1 MSGPRTA
8 KDALL
13 AELLGDMDQLLT
25 RFDESQKSMEELRA
39 SIQRSHE
46 AKAGQAARE
55 LEAATVKFGEVTTRS
70 VDDFVSVANEAL
82 SKFMQRTNEIKG
94 LLDNLATKPLQ
105 AATVAAPAPASS
117 PSPEKASP
125 RGNLL
130 WWLLPLVFV
139 AGVSIGVGLAVAVL
153 K

>member
-25 RFDESQKSMEELRA
+25 RFDQSQKSMEELRA

-46 AKAGQAARE
+46 EKAGQAARE

-70 VDDFVSVANEAL
+70 VDDFVTVANEAL

-94 LLDNLATKPLQ
+94 LLDNLATRPAQ
-105 AATVAAPAPASS
+105 VATVAASAPAPA
-117 PSPEKASP
+117 PSKTST

-130 WWLLPLVFV
+130 WWLLPLVFAV
-139 AGVSIGVGLAVAVL
+139 GVSLGVGMAFAVL

>member
-25 RFDESQKSMEELRA
+25 RFDQSQKSMEELRA

-46 AKAGQAARE
+46 EKAGQAARE

-70 VDDFVSVANEAL
+70 VDDFVAVANEAL

-94 LLDNLATKPLQ
+94 LLDNLATRPAQ
-105 AATVAAPAPASS
+105 VATVAASAPAPA
-117 PSPEKASP
+117 PSKTST

-130 WWLLPLVFV
+130 WWLLPLVFAV
-139 AGVSIGVGLAVAVL
+139 GVSLGVGMAFAVL

>member
-25 RFDESQKSMEELRA
+25 RFDQSQKSMEELRA

-94 LLDNLATKPLQ
+94 LLDNLAADGEQGFGIGQVFVFLLQ
-105 AATVAAPAPASS
+105 FFQ
-117 PSPEKASP
+117 
-125 RGNLL
+125 
-130 WWLLPLVFV
+130 LVFGKCQIFELFKLV
-139 AGVSIGVGLAVAVL
+139 AEQLVARLLLLA
-153 K
+153 

>member
-1 MSGPRTA
+1 MMSGPRTA

-25 RFDESQKSMEELRA
+25 RFDQSQKSMEELRA

-46 AKAGQAARE
+46 ANTGQAARE

-70 VDDFVSVANEAL
+70 VDDFVAVANEAL
-82 SKFMQRTNEIKG
+82 SKFMQRTNEIKTS
-94 LLDNLATKPLQ
+94 LDNLATQP
-105 AATVAAPAPASS
+105 APTATVAVPAAPVETKKDRHGVLLFWLVPA
-117 PSPEKASP
+117 
-125 RGNLL
+125 
-130 WWLLPLVFV
+130 VFGGGV
-139 AGVSIGVGLAVAVL
+139 LAGVGMAFAVL

>member
-25 RFDESQKSMEELRA
+25 RFDQSQKSMEELRA

-46 AKAGQAARE
+46 EKAGQAARE

-70 VDDFVSVANEAL
+70 VDDFVTVANEAL
-82 SKFMQRTNEIKG
+82 SKFMQRTTEIKG
-94 LLDNLATKPLQ
+94 LLDNLATRPAQ
-105 AATVAAPAPASS
+105 AATVAASAPAPA
-117 PSPEKASP
+117 PSKTST

-130 WWLLPLVFV
+130 WWLLPLVFAV
-139 AGVSIGVGLAVAVL
+139 GVSLGVGMAFAVL

>member
-25 RFDESQKSMEELRA
+25 RFDQSQKSMEELRA

-46 AKAGQAARE
+46 AKSSQAARE

-70 VDDFVSVANEAL
+70 VDDFVAVANEAL
-82 SKFMQRTNEIKG
+82 SKFMQRTKEIKDS
-94 LLDNLATKPLQ
+94 LDNLATRPVQ
-105 AATVAAPAPASS
+105 AATVTASAPAPA
-117 PSPEKASP
+117 PAKTSP

-130 WWLLPLVFV
+130 WWLLPLVFGV
-139 AGVSIGVGLAVAVL
+139 GVSLGVGMAFAVL

>member
-25 RFDESQKSMEELRA
+25 RFDQSQKSMEELRA

-70 VDDFVSVANEAL
+70 VDDFVAVANEAP

-94 LLDNLATKPLQ
+94 LLDNLATRPAQ
-105 AATVAAPAPASS
+105 VATVAASAPAPA
-117 PSPEKASP
+117 PSKTST

-130 WWLLPLVFV
+130 WWLLPLVFAV
-139 AGVSIGVGLAVAVL
+139 GVSLGVGMAFAVL

>member
-25 RFDESQKSMEELRA
+25 RFDQSQKSMEELRA

-46 AKAGQAARE
+46 AKSSQAARE

-70 VDDFVSVANEAL
+70 VDDFVAVANEAL
-82 SKFMQRTNEIKG
+82 SKFMQRTKEIKDS
-94 LLDNLATKPLQ
+94 LDNLATRPVQ
-105 AATVAAPAPASS
+105 AATVTASAPAPA
-117 PSPEKASP
+117 PAKTSP

-130 WWLLPLVFV
+130 WWLLPLVFAV
-139 AGVSIGVGLAVAVL
+139 GVSLGVVMAFAVL

>member
-25 RFDESQKSMEELRA
+25 RFDQSQKSMEELRA

-46 AKAGQAARE
+46 AKSSQAARE

-70 VDDFVSVANEAL
+70 VDDFVAVANEAL
-82 SKFMQRTNEIKG
+82 SKFMQRTKEIKD
-94 LLDNLATKPLQ
+94 LLDNLATRPVQ
-105 AATVAAPAPASS
+105 AATVTASAPAPA
-117 PSPEKASP
+117 PAQTSP

-130 WWLLPLVFV
+130 WWLLPLVFAV
-139 AGVSIGVGLAVAVL
+139 GVSLGVGMAFAVL

>member
-25 RFDESQKSMEELRA
+25 RFDQSQKSMEELRA

-70 VDDFVSVANEAL
+70 VDDFVTVANEAL
-82 SKFMQRTNEIKG
+82 SKFMQRTTEIKG
-94 LLDNLATKPLQ
+94 LLDNLATRPAQ
-105 AATVAAPAPASS
+105 VATVAASAPAPA
-117 PSPEKASP
+117 PSKTST

-130 WWLLPLVFV
+130 WWLLPLVFAV
-139 AGVSIGVGLAVAVL
+139 GVSLGVGMAFAVL

>member
-25 RFDESQKSMEELRA
+25 RFDQSQKSMEELRA

-46 AKAGQAARE
+46 AKSSQAARE

-70 VDDFVSVANEAL
+70 VDDFVAVANEAL
-82 SKFMQRTNEIKG
+82 SKFMQRTKEIKD
-94 LLDNLATKPLQ
+94 LLDNLATRPVQ
-105 AATVAAPAPASS
+105 AATVTASAPAPA
-117 PSPEKASP
+117 PAKTSP

-139 AGVSIGVGLAVAVL
+139 VGVSLGVGMAFAVL

>member
-25 RFDESQKSMEELRA
+25 RFDQSQKSMEELRA

-94 LLDNLATKPLQ
+94 LLDNLATKPPQ
-105 AATVAAPAPASS
+105 AATVAASAPAPA
-117 PSPEKASP
+117 PTKTSP

-130 WWLLPLVFV
+130 WWLLPLVFGV
-139 AGVSIGVGLAVAVL
+139 GVSLGVGMAFAVL

>member
-25 RFDESQKSMEELRA
+25 RFDQSQKSMEELRA

-70 VDDFVSVANEAL
+70 VDDFVAVANEAL

-94 LLDNLATKPLQ
+94 LLDNLATRPAQ
-105 AATVAAPAPASS
+105 VATVAASAPAPA
-117 PSPEKASP
+117 PSKTST

-130 WWLLPLVFV
+130 WWLLPLVFAV
-139 AGVSIGVGLAVAVL
+139 GVSLGVGMAFAVL

>member
-25 RFDESQKSMEELRA
+25 RFDQSQKSMEELRA

-70 VDDFVSVANEAL
+70 VDDFVAVANEAL

-94 LLDNLATKPLQ
+94 LLDNLATRPAQ
-105 AATVAAPAPASS
+105 AATVAASAPAPA
-117 PSPEKASP
+117 PSKTSP

-130 WWLLPLVFV
+130 WWLLPLVFAV
-139 AGVSIGVGLAVAVL
+139 GVSLGVGMTFAVL

>member
-25 RFDESQKSMEELRA
+25 RFDQSQKSMEELRA

-46 AKAGQAARE
+46 VKAGQAARE

-94 LLDNLATKPLQ
+94 LLDNLATKPPQ
-105 AATVAAPAPASS
+105 AATVAASAPAPA
-117 PSPEKASP
+117 PTKTSP

-130 WWLLPLVFV
+130 WWLLPLVFGV
-139 AGVSIGVGLAVAVL
+139 GVSLGVGMAFAVL

>member
-25 RFDESQKSMEELRA
+25 RFDQSQKSMEELRA

-46 AKAGQAARE
+46 EKAGQAARE

-94 LLDNLATKPLQ
+94 LLDNLATKPAQ
-105 AATVAAPAPASS
+105 AATVAASALAPAPT
-117 PSPEKASP
+117 KTSP

-130 WWLLPLVFV
+130 WWLLPLVFGV
-139 AGVSIGVGLAVAVL
+139 GVSLGVGMAFAVL